1 MSAKRLIDNL
11 LRVAKQDLDDSVVL
25 AARNS
30 RNAAYLCEQAAE
42 KIIRAVLTSEN
53 KNAGIGHQLDAMVGL
68 VSESNPLKPALR
80 RIEELAAYA
89 TAYRYPTS
97 AGRIPEPPTGKKLEQ
112 LIHDVRQALEQAAA
126 LFEVDLMPLSSP
138 TS

>member
-1 MSAKRLIDNL
+1 M
-11 LRVAKQDLDDSVVL
+11 
-25 AARNS
+25 
-30 RNAAYLCEQAAE
+30 
-42 KIIRAVLTSEN
+42 
-53 KNAGIGHQLDAMVGL
+53 GL

-126 LFEVDLMPLSSP
+126 QFEVDLMPLSSP
-138 TS
+138 TSNSGAC